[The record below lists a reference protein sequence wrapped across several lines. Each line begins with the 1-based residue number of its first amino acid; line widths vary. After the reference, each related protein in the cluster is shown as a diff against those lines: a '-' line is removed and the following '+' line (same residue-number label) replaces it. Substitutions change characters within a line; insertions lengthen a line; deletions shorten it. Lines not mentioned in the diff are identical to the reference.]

1 MTTPPPTQGRLTA
14 PLPAAPQ
21 ALAAPRRSAG
31 PFKAAW
37 RRFSANRLAV
47 VALAILVLLILISLA
62 APLIATYVTKASPT
76 DQRLL
81 YNFEPPSAEHLL
93 GTDEYGRDVLTR
105 IIYGGR
111 VSLGVAALGVLVA
124 LAIGTTVGLLAA
136 YYGGWVDTTLMRFVD
151 LMLSIPG
158 IFLLILIGSLIRVG
172 PAQLAVIIAALSWF
186 GLARLVRAEALSVKQ
201 REYIEAARA
210 TGTSDLAILWR
221 HILPNVLHIIIVWAT
236 VAVPEFILIE
246 AVLSFLGLGV
256 QPPTPSWGNM
266 LTNATQYFYKS
277 IGLVF
282 IPGFFITIT
291 VLSLSLVG
299 DALRDALDPRLNN

>member
-1 MTTPPPTQGRLTA
+1 MADTPTSPGQLAA
-14 PLPAAPQ
+14 PLPAPAQ
-21 ALAAPRRSAG
+21 ARGPARRAG
-31 PFKAAW
+31 PVAAAW

-47 VALAILVLLILISLA
+47 VALVALALLVLLALC
-62 APLIATYVTKASPT
+62 APLIATYVTKTSPT

-81 YNFEPPSAEHLL
+81 YNFEPPSARNWL

-105 IIYGGR
+105 IVYGGR

-124 LAIGTTVGLLAA
+124 LLIGTSVGLLAA
-136 YYGGWVDTTLMRFVD
+136 YYGGWVDGLLMRFVD

-158 IFLLILIGSLIRVG
+158 IFLLILIGSLIQVG
-172 PAQLAVIIAALSWF
+172 PATLAVIIAVLSWF
-186 GLARLVRAEALSVKQ
+186 GLARLVRAETLSVKQ

-210 TGTSDLAILWR
+210 TGTGDAAILLR

-299 DALRDALDPRLNN
+299 DALRDALDPRLNH

>member
-1 MTTPPPTQGRLTA
+1 MAQNPTSPGPIAA
-14 PLPAAPQ
+14 PLPAAAP
-21 ALAAPRRSAG
+21 AAPARPSRSYAA
-31 PFKAAW
+31 AAW
-37 RRFSANRLAV
+37 RRFRANKLAV
-47 VALAILVLLILISLA
+47 IALVVLSLLVLMALC
-62 APLIATYVTKASPT
+62 APLISAYVTKASPT

-81 YNFEPPSAEHLL
+81 YNFEPPSAKNWL

-105 IIYGGR
+105 IVYGGR

-124 LAIGTTVGLLAA
+124 LVIGTAVGLLAA
-136 YYGGWVDTTLMRFVD
+136 YYGGWVDTALMRFVD

-158 IFLLILIGSLIRVG
+158 IFLLILIGSLVQVG
-172 PAQLAVIIAALSWF
+172 PALLAVIIAALSWF
-186 GLARLVRAEALSVKQ
+186 GLARLVRAETLSVKQ
-201 REYIEAARA
+201 RDYIEAARA
-210 TGTSDLAILWR
+210 VGVSDGAILRR
-221 HILPNVLHIIIVWAT
+221 HVLPNVLHIIIVWAT

-299 DALRDALDPRLNN
+299 DALRDALDPRLNH

>member
-1 MTTPPPTQGRLTA
+1 MADNPTSTGRLAA
-14 PLPAAPQ
+14 PLPAQAP
-21 ALAAPRRSAG
+21 AGAPRRATSPAA
-31 PFKAAW
+31 AAW

-47 VALAILVLLILISLA
+47 VSLVVLTVLVAMALG
-62 APLIATYVTKASPT
+62 APLIATYITGASPT

-105 IIYGGR
+105 IVYGGR

-124 LAIGTTVGLLAA
+124 LLIGTSVGLLAA
-136 YYGGWVDTTLMRFVD
+136 YYGGWVDTVLMRFVD

-158 IFLLILIGSLIRVG
+158 IFLLILIGSLIKVG
-172 PAQLAVIIAALSWF
+172 PATLAVIIAALSWF
-186 GLARLVRAEALSVKQ
+186 GLARLVRAETLSVKQ

-210 TGTSDLAILWR
+210 TGTADAAILRR

-291 VLSLSLVG
+291 VLSLSLIG
-299 DALRDALDPRLNN
+299 DALRDALDPRLNQ

>member
-1 MTTPPPTQGRLTA
+1 MSDNVQSPGGASALKA
-14 PLPAAPQ
+14 AAAPAANRAAASD
-21 ALAAPRRSAG
+21 ALAR
-31 PFKAAW
+31 AW
-37 RRFSANRLAV
+37 RRFVANRLA
-47 VALAILVLLILISLA
+47 LVSLIVLSLLIIMSLSASLIS
-62 APLIATYVTKASPT
+62 TYVTKTRPT

-81 YNFEPPSAEHLL
+81 YNFDPISADHWL

-105 IIYGGR
+105 IVYGGQ

-124 LAIGTTVGLLAA
+124 LVIGTVVGLLAS
-136 YYGGWVDTTLMRFVD
+136 YYGGWVDGLLMRFVD

-158 IFLLILIGSLIRVG
+158 IFLLILIGSLVQVG
-172 PAQLAVIIAALSWF
+172 PAILAMIIAALSWF
-186 GLARLVRAEALSVKQ
+186 DLARLVRAEALSVKQ

-210 TGTSDLAILWR
+210 VGVGDFAIVTR
-221 HILPNVLHIIIVWAT
+221 HILPNILHIIIVWAT
-236 VAVPEFILIE
+236 VAVPNFILIE

-277 IGLVF
+277 LGLVF

-291 VLSLSLVG
+291 VLSLSIVG
-299 DALRDALDPRLNN
+299 DALRDALDPRLNQ